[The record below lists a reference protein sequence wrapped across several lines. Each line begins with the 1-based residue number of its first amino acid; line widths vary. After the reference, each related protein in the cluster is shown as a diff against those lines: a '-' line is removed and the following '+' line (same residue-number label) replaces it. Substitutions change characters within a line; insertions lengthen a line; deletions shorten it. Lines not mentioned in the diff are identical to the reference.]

1 MKVLLR
7 GSDERLFCCFCP
19 HRRSVGR
26 VCNEVFAR
34 WADPGCGRWLG
45 LFCLADW
52 FKSLAGDEFLEMY
65 FGFELLYNKP
75 MVRLVV

>member
-1 MKVLLR
+1 
-7 GSDERLFCCFCP
+7 
-19 HRRSVGR
+19 
-26 VCNEVFAR
+26 
-34 WADPGCGRWLG
+34 
-45 LFCLADW
+45 LADW